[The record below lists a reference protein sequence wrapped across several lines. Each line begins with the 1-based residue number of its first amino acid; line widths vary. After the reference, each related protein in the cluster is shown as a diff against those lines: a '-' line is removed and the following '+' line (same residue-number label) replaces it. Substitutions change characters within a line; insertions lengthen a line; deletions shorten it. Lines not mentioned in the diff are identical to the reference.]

1 MRGKGKTF
9 IVFLLSIFTA
19 TIISSCGVVQDT
31 TQDTTNSLT
40 LSFGIEGI
48 YVSLLDENLNIVET
62 KVTDATGIVKF
73 DNVTTNKNISIVISP
88 EAFVSPKSIFNDYLL
103 EDILDDLKNKC
114 FGYNLEQTPEICNNI
129 DIPNIVNTALEEQ
142 KIDKNLILSI
152 DDDIPSE
159 EINSADSNNDG
170 YIDIN
175 ELFNLAVRKLD
186 KNKDGKLQVKE
197 IENNRDTSVGVIL
210 DVQPGFYDLS
220 KFYNYNKEHRL
231 IEINIENAP
240 DNVVGIYVR
249 NYWHVCIEDT
259 GTYKC
264 YAVVSKDK
272 DGKSS
277 VLIESYEYTSNS
289 DADLIEIDEYT
300 SDSDADLIE
309 IDEYTS
315 NSDAEGIKKYKFL
328 SDITQSKITLD
339 YSTFE
344 SEKAVSATN
353 LLADINKHEYLDLYP
368 YIKGENISIGDL
380 STYDTTA
387 YVPDIEF
394 PSNVLANYRSSYTY
408 DNNWNISKWLLGKN
422 IGTTIPSE
430 INFADFR
437 NDLLDI
443 EFNPVDENT
452 VEITGNSIGNLDEL
466 NIEIDLSGSE
476 EDSNGNKVKV
486 WITKD
491 PAVLQ
496 SNNKIN
502 LDIDISKFIPEDIYN
517 SYINGVTFTDER
529 KGIYVY
535 DYESINGYSDY
546 ISKMKDGI
554 FNEDILFTKMASIY
568 KSIYKYESS
577 IQNQSIN
584 KDKKKQKRAIRR
596 GFMHNPFYR
605 H

>member
-1 MRGKGKTF
+1 MRGKGKIF

-19 TIISSCGVVQDT
+19 TIISSCSGRDDDISTTQDT

-48 YVSLLDENLNIVET
+48 HVSLLDENLNIVET

-88 EAFVSPKSIFNDYLL
+88 EAFVSPKSIFNNYLL
-103 EDILDDLKNKC
+103 EDILYDLTDKC
-114 FGYNLEQTPEICNNI
+114 FGDNLEQTPEICNNI

-175 ELFNLAVRKLD
+175 ELFNLAVRELD

-197 IENNRDTSVGVIL
+197 IEDNRDTSVDVIL

-220 KFYNYNKEHRL
+220 KFYNEFSSSEHRL

-240 DNVVGIYVR
+240 DNVSIYVQK
-249 NYWHVCIEDT
+249 NYWSVCNNEDT

-277 VLIESYEYTSNS
+277 VLIE
-289 DADLIEIDEYT
+289 IDEHT
-300 SDSDADLIE
+300 SD
-309 IDEYTS
+309 
-315 NSDAEGIKKYKFL
+315 SDAEGIKKYKFL
-328 SDITQSKITLD
+328 SDIAQNTITLD

-353 LLADINKHEYLDLYP
+353 LLADENKHEYLDLYT
-368 YIKGENISIGDL
+368 YIKGENIYVGHL
-380 STYDTTA
+380 STYNTTT

-394 PSNVLANYRSSYTY
+394 PSNVLANYGSYYTD
-408 DNNWNISKWLLGKN
+408 DNNWNISKELSGKN
-422 IGTTIPSE
+422 IGATIPSE

-452 VEITGNSIGNLDEL
+452 VEITGNSIGNLDWL
-466 NIEIDLSGSE
+466 NIEIDLSGVE
-476 EDSNGNKVKV
+476 QDSNGDYIHNDVSV
-486 WITKD
+486 WLIRD

-517 SYINGVTFTDER
+517 SYINGVTFTYER
-529 KGIYVY
+529 KDIDVY